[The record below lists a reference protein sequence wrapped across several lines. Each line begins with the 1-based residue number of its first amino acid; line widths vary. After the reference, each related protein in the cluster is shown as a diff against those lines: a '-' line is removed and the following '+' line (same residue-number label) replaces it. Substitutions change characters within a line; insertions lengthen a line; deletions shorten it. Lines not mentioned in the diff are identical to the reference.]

1 MATKPTTDYALLKF
15 SGYLV
20 LPVDR
25 AVEAFRFLSGAEQV
39 EYDWSNHVY
48 KRAKAREDGVT
59 LASFSQA
66 QYATL
71 SLEED

>member
-1 MATKPTTDYALLKF
+1 MATKPTTEYALLKF
-15 SGYLV
+15 NGHLV
-20 LPVDR
+20 LPVDK
-25 AVEAFRFLSGAEQV
+25 AVEAFRFLSGAEVV
-39 EYDWSNHVY
+39 EYNWSQSVY
-48 KRAKAREDGVT
+48 RRSKTTEGVT